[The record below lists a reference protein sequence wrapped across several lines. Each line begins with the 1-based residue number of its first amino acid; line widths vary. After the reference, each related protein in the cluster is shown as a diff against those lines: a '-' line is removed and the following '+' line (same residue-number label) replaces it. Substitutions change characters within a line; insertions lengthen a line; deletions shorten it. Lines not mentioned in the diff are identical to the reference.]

1 MCRHIMR
8 KKYNRLLQTSRLLI
22 LASLMALLSVPATG
36 QTSMTLD
43 QAIEMAQ
50 EKSLSAMV
58 ARLSFMSQYWSYRSF
73 KAQLLPSVG
82 LTGSLMNFNRSMVE
96 ARNFDDGRVSY
107 VENNTLSNSMTLSV
121 TQNIVPLGGILSLQ
135 SSLSR
140 LDQFNYD
147 NKLFN
152 SQPIRL
158 SYTQPLRTY
167 NELKWQKKSQPLK
180 LEKAKR
186 AYLEA
191 MEEVASTVVSLFF
204 NVLSAQSNYQQS
216 MSSLKDRQYLFE
228 ISKKRLEL
236 GTTTKSEHLQLE
248 LSLLNAQVEVNN
260 NEQTLRSQKYRLCTF
275 LRIPINTE
283 IDLIPPYTIP
293 SINVNPNDVLS
304 KALANSS
311 HTLDQRINLI
321 EAERNLAQA
330 KSNRGIQ
337 MSLNGNVGFYRTS
350 NHFSD
355 AYKHLDGNQII
366 GLTVSVPI
374 FDWGVAKGR
383 VRMAQADLETT
394 KTQLEQEHETYIY
407 DLQNTVFQFSI
418 QSAQCQNTKRAQ
430 EIAEERYEITKRRF
444 ETGAITVTDLNTAQQ
459 ESESARAQYINQL
472 KTFWSDFYAIRKLT
486 LYNWV
491 GHYDLDVDFDKLIK

>member
-82 LTGSLMNFNRSMVE
+82 LTGSQMNFNRSMVD

-191 MEEVASTVVSLFF
+191 MEEVASTVVSLSGDS
-204 NVLSAQSNYQQS
+204 LSP
-216 MSSLKDRQYLFE
+216 K
-228 ISKKRLEL
+228 
-236 GTTTKSEHLQLE
+236 
-248 LSLLNAQVEVNN
+248 
-260 NEQTLRSQKYRLCTF
+260 
-275 LRIPINTE
+275 
-283 IDLIPPYTIP
+283 
-293 SINVNPNDVLS
+293 
-304 KALANSS
+304 
-311 HTLDQRINLI
+311 
-321 EAERNLAQA
+321 
-330 KSNRGIQ
+330 
-337 MSLNGNVGFYRTS
+337 
-350 NHFSD
+350 
-355 AYKHLDGNQII
+355 
-366 GLTVSVPI
+366 
-374 FDWGVAKGR
+374 
-383 VRMAQADLETT
+383 
-394 KTQLEQEHETYIY
+394 
-407 DLQNTVFQFSI
+407 
-418 QSAQCQNTKRAQ
+418 
-430 EIAEERYEITKRRF
+430 
-444 ETGAITVTDLNTAQQ
+444 
-459 ESESARAQYINQL
+459 
-472 KTFWSDFYAIRKLT
+472 
-486 LYNWV
+486 
-491 GHYDLDVDFDKLIK
+491 